1 MGIIITPKK
10 TTTIVPSPENRLNGP
25 DTPGFM
31 GGPDPSLWKD
41 VPVTL
46 TRRCVCMGIWGA
58 TDTGRSTLALTAP
71 GPIAYFSA
79 QEKTEGLIQDRK
91 RTTEVYEHIF
101 NTVFRGSPDEIAA
114 QATESFAGIE
124 RAMLDAWRWARSI
137 IFDTSTDGWVLCQL
151 SEFGTMD
158 RAERDDKA
166 NKKGQLAFTGL
177 NLKWES
183 MLKQFRVEA
192 DLHNRTNL
200 IWIAKTAP
208 VYEGPKDTGKLKRA
222 GQKNDSYMADVILRT
237 RVEQAPSNRFT
248 ATIEKPWY
256 GGHARGMVV
265 DGEDLNFP
273 SIMAMITSTDREEW
287 E

>member
-1 MGIIITPKK
+1 MGIIVTKKQDPKPAASS
-10 TTTIVPSPENRLNGP
+10 VVHSSSSPPS
-25 DTPGFM
+25 D
-31 GGPDPSLWKD
+31 GPDPSLWKD

-46 TRRCVCMGIWGA
+46 TRRCVCMGIWGG

-101 NTVFRGSPDEIAA
+101 NTVFRGTPDEIAS
-114 QATESFAGIE
+114 QASESFAGIE

-192 DLHNRTNL
+192 DLYNRTNL

-208 VYEGPKDTGKLKRA
+208 VYDGPKDTGRLKRA
-222 GQKNDSYMADVILRT
+222 GQKNDSYMADVVLRT
-237 RVEQAPSNRFT
+237 RVEQTTNRFT

-265 DGEDLNFP
+265 DGDDLNFA
-273 SIMAMITSTDREEW
+273 SIMAMITSTDRGEW